1 MPNKFFDM
9 KFMRLVYLF
18 ILVST
23 VLVIQANS
31 VKAQNENDI
40 RVNFAYAFQLGF
52 GSYDIGGLDVKVFKL
67 PLSYTFDLPQYEKL
81 KIKIDSPLF
90 YGRFRFK
97 GTIPDG
103 TRLTADQ
110 DIIAYI
116 PGIELQ
122 YEVLDNWYL
131 KPFGNLGIAWSI
143 SEKARPAN
151 LNIDSSTI
159 YIYTVGL
166 RSLYEIFWERF
177 KFSIGNAILWAGNST
192 FVDGEPDE
200 SYGILENGIEA
211 LHPLGFRIKGYEPD
225 MSAFFIYYRYLPDAE
240 FSRFLKS
247 PLKVE
252 NQYEIAGTIGSATPL
267 KLWVINNPR
276 IGIGYRFG
284 DLNVF
289 TINFGFP
296 F

>member
-1 MPNKFFDM
+1 MWRVCFYILAIAIFF
-9 KFMRLVYLF
+9 
-18 ILVST
+18 
-23 VLVIQANS
+23 IQADT
-31 VKAQNENDI
+31 VKAQPGTDI

-52 GSYDIGGLDVKVFKL
+52 GSYDIGGLDVRVIKL
-67 PLSYTFDLPQYEKL
+67 PISYTFDLPKYEKL
-81 KIKIDSPLF
+81 KIRINSPLY

-97 GTIPDG
+97 AKTLEGI
-103 TRLTADQ
+103 RITAEQ
-110 DIIAYI
+110 DVISYI
-116 PGIELQ
+116 PGVEIQ
-122 YEVLDNWYL
+122 YEILKNWYL
-131 KPFGNLGIAWSI
+131 KPFGNVGIAWSI
-143 SEKARPAN
+143 SEKIRPAD

-159 YIYTVGL
+159 YVYTVGM

-192 FVDGEPDE
+192 FIDGEPDE
-200 SYGILENGIEA
+200 SFGVLENGVEA
-211 LHPLGFRIKGYEPD
+211 LHPLGFKIKGYEPD
-225 MSAFFIYYRYLPDAE
+225 MSVFFIYYRYLPDAE
-240 FSRFLKS
+240 FSRFLRS

-276 IGIGYRFG
+276 IGVGYRFG
-284 DLNVF
+284 DLDVF